1 MQLKRVELENFCQHR
16 DERLE
21 FVPGLNFI
29 VGPNGCGKSNAMKAV
44 FGSLTGDFRSRN
56 EGNTADNICQLAQGA
71 PALVRTHFTHG
82 DTVMTV
88 VRTLHRDGKT
98 HARLVVQSAGTTE
111 VYAKATEVN
120 DKIMSILGVSPKM
133 LSDYVFVDQW
143 SVFAFL
149 DATAGD
155 RAKAFQRLF
164 GTEKAEHIYQ
174 MAGKRLAA
182 LSIPVSG
189 IDLDEAGKDV
199 ENCQLYVGK
208 LLATLKFYKD
218 VPDEYDPEQDP
229 DRKILQRYETHGR
242 LLQEADDYQRRAQ
255 AMEVKVDELQ
265 KEHDV
270 EATDLGSIQYYL
282 REERKEVDKARRQLD
297 NWNTYMQVSA
307 AARRYNEEITAARK
321 ELLRIGKQPEPSKDV
336 IHTSEWHTVR
346 KRLGELA
353 IERSRLLGRIAAVK
367 EGDCPTCGQSTVD
380 LLHEPV
386 EEAEKKVRDL
396 DNTIDKVQGQLVL
409 SEVYEKEVA
418 GWKIVFERAY
428 ARLTGAQEGLVRLPQ
443 VERPDKDET
452 GLRRYLQQID
462 KMHETVDSLTTA
474 LNEKERQLASYKSAR
489 EVAQVEEANRRKE
502 AEAVYVSKWE
512 REAVLQRLK
521 ERTEQFVAK
530 KEFKVALSAAQAR
543 LQQAQKV
550 VDDVLAVQTRADVLR
565 AWQGRLE
572 AIRGAFHREA
582 APKIAAHNYLELIQ
596 VEVNELLER
605 FDGDFRVDADDGLS
619 FTARFVK
626 GPKVG
631 AVQPAGRLSGGE
643 KVLLGVSFRVAV
655 NSMFASDL
663 GLLVLDEPTAG
674 LDKGNLACLQVAFE
688 RLRELS
694 RSRGLQVV
702 MITHE
707 ENLPAA
713 DNVIEIGVNRE

>member
-71 PALVRTHFTHG
+71 PARVHTHFTHG
-82 DTVMTV
+82 DAVMSV
-88 VRTLHRDGKT
+88 ARILHRDGKT
-98 HARLVVQSAGTTE
+98 NSRLTVNAGNGLET
-111 VYAKATEVN
+111 YAKTTEVN
-120 DKIMSILGVSPKM
+120 DKIMSTLGVSPKM

-143 SVFAFL
+143 AVFAFL
-149 DATAGD
+149 TATEGE

-174 MAGKRLAA
+174 MAGKHLAA

-189 IDLDEAGKDV
+189 IDLDEARKDA
-199 ENCQLYVGK
+199 ENCQMYVDK

-218 VPDEYDPEQDP
+218 VPDEYDPEQDS

-255 AMEVKVDELQ
+255 AMEAKVDELQ

-321 ELLRIGKQPEPSKDV
+321 ELLRIGKQPEPSDEV
-336 IHTSEWHTVR
+336 IPASAWASARRHMN
-346 KRLGELA
+346 ELA
-353 IERSRLLGRIAAVK
+353 VERAGLLTKIAAVK
-367 EGDCPTCGQSTVD
+367 EGDCPTCGRSTVD

-386 EEAEKKVRDL
+386 EETEKKVEDL
-396 DNTIDKVQGQLVL
+396 KYTISEIQGRLSISEFFEKQL
-409 SEVYEKEVA
+409 A
-418 GWKIVFERAY
+418 GWRTAFERTITQ
-428 ARLTGAQEGLVRLPQ
+428 LTTAEEGLARLPQ

-452 GLRRYLQQID
+452 GLRRYLEQID
-462 KMHETVDSLTTA
+462 KMHETVDSLTAA
-474 LNEKERQLASYKSAR
+474 LNEKERQLASYKAAR
-489 EVAQVEEANRRKE
+489 EVAQVEEAKRRKE
-502 AEAVYVSKWE
+502 AEAVYVAKWE

-643 KVLLGVSFRVAV
+643 KVLLGISFRVAV